1 MCILAAGQK
10 GRHFLWCSKFLIKFS
25 YRISLWCPG
34 PKLSRK
40 FICNAQNED
49 IIFVKKFFGWDR
61 ARALLAFPIC
71 IGWKEIRAK
80 NKEDNFLFVPTVA
93 LCTVQALVVL
103 LHHHQGL
110 SCPPTMSH
118 KKMSFSEIQENRF
131 DYKAWLGAAKERN
144 KKEDWPCLRPVNS
157 KRAFPMHYCCCACTE
172 CIRRSSLSTN
182 WREERQRSR
191 RI

>member
-1 MCILAAGQK
+1 M
-10 GRHFLWCSKFLIKFS
+10 GR
-25 YRISLWCPG
+25 

-49 IIFVKKFFGWDR
+49 IIFVKKFFGWDK
-61 ARALLAFPIC
+61 ALLAFPIC

-80 NKEDNFLFVPTVA
+80 NKEDNFLFVPTVSQQQYY
-93 LCTVQALVVL
+93 VQALVVL

-131 DYKAWLGAAKERN
+131 DYKAWLGAAKER
-144 KKEDWPCLRPVNS
+144 R
-157 KRAFPMHYCCCACTE
+157 T
-172 CIRRSSLSTN
+172 RRKIDHVCD
-182 WREERQRSR
+182 Q
-191 RI
+191 